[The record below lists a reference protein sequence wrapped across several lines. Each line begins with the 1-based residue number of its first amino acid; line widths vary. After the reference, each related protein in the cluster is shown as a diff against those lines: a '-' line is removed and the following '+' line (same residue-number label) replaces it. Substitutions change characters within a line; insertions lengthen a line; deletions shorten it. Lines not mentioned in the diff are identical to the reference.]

1 MDLHSSGLC
10 LCWMCRCPLH
20 QRSCRGTIVFP
31 CGNLIRIT
39 QRDCAARWLVCI
51 DVSCWLDSN
60 TYVLGGTSLK
70 ALCQSGVW
78 KQSQGIIKSGI
89 RGIFAPLKHKSISC
103 GPGGGTFVEA
113 TVDGNGTPLIR
124 GYGCW
129 GWSAWQTAVLG
140 IQVSDCT
147 NSYIVSLTTSGL
159 GNACNVAWP
168 LD

>member
-78 KQSQGIIKSGI
+78 KKTQGAGVRALVSWLPQSCTPSC
-89 RGIFAPLKHKSISC
+89 PL
-103 GPGGGTFVEA
+103 
-113 TVDGNGTPLIR
+113 
-124 GYGCW
+124 
-129 GWSAWQTAVLG
+129 
-140 IQVSDCT
+140 T
-147 NSYIVSLTTSGL
+147 NSS
-159 GNACNVAWP
+159 NVASVLRNGAGDFTIVFSTAFPSSVYSFVANWGIALTRP
-168 LD
+168 PNRIDVDLRSRSTDQSR

>member
-1 MDLHSSGLC
+1 
-10 LCWMCRCPLH
+10 MCRCPLH

-78 KQSQGIIKSGI
+78 KKQN
-89 RGIFAPLKHKSISC
+89 
-103 GPGGGTFVEA
+103 
-113 TVDGNGTPLIR
+113 GNNNVI
-124 GYGCW
+124 
-129 GWSAWQTAVLG
+129 
-140 IQVSDCT
+140 DE
-147 NSYIVSLTTSGL
+147 TSGL
-159 GNACNVAWP
+159 PLNTCSYTVHLASFKRINGVVYGKLFYISGNTSTAWFSTFP
-168 LD
+168 ITIPSVPIWAVHFSGNIYGLYNSSGSGLNLCYAYVP